1 MCLIQKIERSF
12 FDYIIPVVPV
22 VDGTNSYDQF
32 IDHLN
37 KNRLTEK
44 FNKKF
49 SQGISLYIDDMRLL
63 KNICNEFLIYYH
75 RLNTTELNFNKMFAI
90 ITYKN
95 LFPKDFSDLQNGRGY
110 VKEYLIIKIILFQ
123 WR

>member
-49 SQGISLYIDDMRLL
+49 LQGISLYIDDMRLL